1 MLTALKDKSIGSI
14 IKIQIRDPDTATYS
28 YTDFILTNLGAPDS
42 SYKNANGAWLTQK
55 DIYDEV
61 PFNSNNNQAY
71 TNSVFCNTKYD
82 FEGKYLSN
90 VDSKIQPYILT
101 PTLPIAA
108 SASIS
113 ATAITKKVFLLSI
126 TEIGGVTTLSKDG
139 SKLSYFSDNNN
150 RIAYYGNT
158 NKAVIWWT
166 RSPLSSNSNRVYC
179 MGTDGDWIGS
189 NASSSRGVR
198 PTFIIDSSLLVDENG
213 YIYLGRSPVI
223 SSSLGVSGTD
233 LGEKKDI
240 FDVNYSVSDPDGDT
254 LTVTEKIDNITVS
267 TRTNVSS
274 GSSLTFSNLNNLTS
288 FQKILNGEHT
298 LEIIANDGKTS
309 TSFTFTFTK
318 KVTEADITLKEAL
331 AVEGDISV
339 AVLKIEGS
347 IPEDAIITALVTN
360 NGKDPSPVWQDA
372 TLAVLNNKNIVF
384 TNKENTNGAA
394 FNFKVKIK
402 RGPSDKGGYI
412 TSINGAF
419 Q

>member
-55 DIYDEV
+55 NIDARI
-61 PFNSNNNQAY
+61 PFNSNDDQTYDSELGPQLEEYYVNNI
-71 TNSVFCNTKYD
+71 
-82 FEGKYLSN
+82 
-90 VDSKIQPYILT
+90 DSKLQPYILT
-101 PTLPIAA
+101 PTLPIAKG
-108 SASIS
+108 SSIG
-113 ATAITKKVFLLSI
+113 ATTITRKVFLLSI
-126 TEIGGVTTLSKDG
+126 TETGATTLSNDG
-139 SKLSYFSDNNN
+139 SKLSYFSDNNS
-150 RIAYYGNT
+150 RIAYYQNSPG
-158 NKAVIWWT
+158 IWWT
-166 RSPLSSNSNRVYC
+166 RSPDSSYSRRVYC
-179 MGTDGDWIGS
+179 VGAAGDWLYYF
-189 NASSSRGVR
+189 ASSSYGVR
-198 PTFIIDSSLLVDENG
+198 PTFIIDSSLFVDENG
-213 YIYLGRSPVI
+213 YISLNRPPVI
-223 SSSLGVSGTD
+223 SSSLGTSGTD
-233 LGEKKDI
+233 LGEKKDV
-240 FDVNYSVSDPDGDT
+240 FNVTYSVSDPDGDA
-254 LTVTEKIDNITVS
+254 LTVIEKIDNVTVN
-267 TRTNVSS
+267 TKTNISS
-274 GSSLTFSNLNNLTS
+274 GSSLTFSNLNDLTS
-288 FQKILNGEHT
+288 FQKILNGKHT
-298 LEIIANDGKTS
+298 LEIIANDGIIS

-347 IPEDAIITALVTN
+347 IPGDAIVTALVTN

-412 TSINGAF
+412 TSINGVF

>member
-55 DIYDEV
+55 AIYGEES
-61 PFNSNNNQAY
+61 FNRNNNQAY
-71 TNSVFCNTKYD
+71 ANSVFCDTKYH
-82 FEGKYLSN
+82 FEESYLSN

-108 SASIS
+108 GASIS
-113 ATAITKKVFLLSI
+113 ATTITKKVFLLSM
-126 TEIGGVTTLSKDG
+126 TETGATTLSNDG
-139 SKLSYFSDNNN
+139 SKLSYFSNNN
-150 RIAYYGNT
+150 SRIAYYGNDAT
-158 NKAVIWWT
+158 IWWT
-166 RSPLSSNSNRVYC
+166 RSPYSNGSSSVYC
-179 MGTDGDWIGS
+179 VFTGGGQSYNT
-189 NASSSRGVR
+189 ASFSGGVR

-213 YIYLGRSPVI
+213 YIYLSRSPVI

-288 FQKILNGEHT
+288 FQKILNGKHT

>member
-14 IKIQIRDPDTATYS
+14 IKIKIKDPDTAIYS
-28 YTDFILTNLGAPDS
+28 YTDFILTNLGAPNS

-55 DIYDEV
+55 NINAKRL
-61 PFNSNNNQAY
+61 FNTNNNQI
-71 TNSVFCNTKYD
+71 YD
-82 FEGKYLSN
+82 SELGPQLEQYYVDN
-90 VDSKIQPYILT
+90 IDSKLQPYILT

-108 SASIS
+108 GSSIG
-113 ATAITKKVFLLSI
+113 ATTITRKVFLLSI
-126 TEIGGVTTLSKDG
+126 TETGAATLNNDG
-139 SKLSYFSDNNN
+139 SKLSYFSNNNN
-150 RIAYYGNT
+150 RIAYYQDSPE
-158 NKAVIWWT
+158 IWWT
-166 RSPLSSNSNRVYC
+166 RSPVSDFSNRVYC
-179 MGTDGDWIGS
+179 VGTNGGLSS
-189 NASSSRGVR
+189 NIASNSYGVR
-198 PTFIIDSSLLVDENG
+198 PTFIVDSSLFVDENG
-213 YIYLGRSPVI
+213 YIVLNRPPVI
-223 SSSLGVSGTD
+223 SSSLGTSGTD

-254 LTVTEKIDNITVS
+254 LTVIEKIDNITVN

-298 LEIIANDGKTS
+298 LEIIANDKKTS

-347 IPEDAIITALVTN
+347 IPKDAIITALVTN

>member
-14 IKIQIRDPDTATYS
+14 IKIQIKDDDTATY
-28 YTDFILTNLGAPDS
+28 YDTDFILTNLGAPNS

-55 DIYDEV
+55 NIYVDEV
-61 PFNSNNNQAY
+61 QFSNKNDQAY
-71 TNSVFCNTKYD
+71 ANSHLNDFCEY
-82 FEGKYLSN
+82 YLRLI
-90 VDSKIQPYILT
+90 DSKLQPYILT

-108 SASIS
+108 GASIG
-113 ATAITKKVFLLSI
+113 ATTITKKVFLLSI
-126 TEIGGVTTLSKDG
+126 TETGATTLSNDG
-139 SKLSYFSDNNN
+139 SKLSYFSDNNS
-150 RIAYYGNT
+150 RIAYYGDSP
-158 NKAVIWWT
+158 KIWWT
-166 RSPLSSNSNRVYC
+166 RSPRSDYSRSVYC
-179 MGTDGDWIGS
+179 VNTLGGQNGGS
-189 NASSSRGVR
+189 ASGSGGVR
-198 PTFIIDSSLLVDENG
+198 PTFIVDSSLLVDENG
-213 YIYLGRSPVI
+213 YIHFPSPVI
-223 SSSLGVSGTD
+223 SSSLGTSGTD
-233 LGEKKDI
+233 LGEKKDV
-240 FDVNYSVSDPDGDT
+240 FNVTYSVSDPRGNN
-254 LTVTEKIDNITVS
+254 LTITERIDNITVN

-274 GSSLTFSNLNNLTS
+274 GSSLTFSKLNDFAS
-288 FQKILNGEHT
+288 FQTILNGKHT
-298 LEIIANDGKTS
+298 LEIIADNGDLF

-318 KVTEADITLKEAL
+318 KVTEADITLKNAL